1 MDIFD
6 ILSLIGG
13 LCLFLFGMN
22 IMGEGLEKRAGKGLR
37 QLLSRLTSGRTTGF
51 LTGLL
56 VTGIIQSSSATTVMV
71 VGFVNSGIMTLYQ
84 AVNVIMGA
92 NVGTTATSWLLSLNG
107 ISSKNYILKFLK
119 PSSFTPI
126 LALLGIILYIFL
138 KNKKRRDTGLIFL
151 GFATLMTGM
160 EIMSDS
166 VKGLSEVES
175 FKQMFLLFKNPIL
188 GLLAG
193 ALLTAVIQSSSASL
207 GILQALS
214 VTGAV
219 TIGSSLP
226 IIMGQNI
233 GTCVTA
239 MLSSVGTNKNARRAG
254 IIHLLFNVIGS
265 IILLLLFWIIKLTL
279 SPAVFDDNATHFS
292 IAVCHTIFNV
302 ISTAVLL
309 PFSGFLVKLACKIIP
324 ESIDKQN
331 HFVPLDE
338 RLLATPYLALKRCR
352 DVTLDMSETAANAL
366 KKSIRL
372 LYKYEKPLS
381 LEIAELESKVDRYE
395 DILGSYL
402 VKLSAEQLSAHD
414 HAEAAKLLRVIGDF
428 ERICDHAVNLSETA
442 LELHEK
448 QLHLSKKAKDE
459 LQILTNAVE
468 EILRLTLTA
477 FSQNQL
483 NTARNVEPLEQV
495 IDRIKETLR
504 ARHTERLQKGECTI
518 EIGFIWSDIL
528 SNLERVADHCSN
540 IAGCIIDISKNHLE
554 LHKYLGNVK
563 KNDPYF
569 SKKYLEYINK
579 YTV

>member
-37 QLLSRLTSGRTTGF
+37 QLLSRLTSGRATGF

-56 VTGIIQSSSATTVMV
+56 ETGIIQSSSATTVMV

-151 GFATLMTGM
+151 GFATLMSGL

-302 ISTAVLL
+302 VSTAVLL
-309 PFSGFLVKLACKIIP
+309 PFSGFLVKLACKIFP

-331 HFVPLDE
+331 HFVTLDE

-448 QLHLSKKAKDE
+448 QLHLSKKTKDE

-579 YTV
+579 YSV